1 MARRLPL
8 RLIRLLLW
16 ERLPLGLPRELSV
29 PLSLEALSLFLET
42 LAVPLFLETLAV
54 PLPVP
59 LFLGLR
65 ERLPLRQSLRQRQR
79 QRLRELA
86 AVRIALLRSVRLSA
100 RLSPV
105 RLLPAVRD
113 FAVPGL
119 LLGAVLRP
127 PGLSPRLPARRALR
141 GRVRGLA
148 GDPGRAAVT
157 GQHNA
162 FVRGPSGRVLR
173 LIPLSAVRHRDSYMW
188 NVWAYRTSVHATG

>member
-1 MARRLPL
+1 MTRRLPL

-16 ERLPLGLPRELSV
+16 ERLPLGLPRDLSV
-29 PLSLEALSLFLET
+29 PLSLEALSLFLEA
-42 LAVPLFLETLAV
+42 LPV

-65 ERLPLRQSLRQRQR
+65 ERLPLRQSLRQR